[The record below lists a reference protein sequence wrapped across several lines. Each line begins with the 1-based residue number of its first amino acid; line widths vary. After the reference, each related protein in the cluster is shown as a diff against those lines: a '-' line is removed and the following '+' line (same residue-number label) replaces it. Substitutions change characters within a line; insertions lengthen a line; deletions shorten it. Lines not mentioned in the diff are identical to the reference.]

1 MVGTTMVRG
10 SWEEYPFAATSAARA
25 GFVVDRVPLREN
37 WIQGGFI
44 RAAGMV
50 QGFHPGDS
58 VGCYIV

>member
-1 MVGTTMVRG
+1 MPLGAVHLITSVGTTMVRG

-44 RAAGMV
+44 RAA
-50 QGFHPGDS
+50 S
-58 VGCYIV
+58 